1 MLLQIAPY
9 LGYLASLMLIFALLA
24 KSDLK
29 FRYFGMAGNIFF
41 IAYALIVKAYPVLL
55 TNVILLGINGYYCYK
70 LLNLKEDFE
79 LMEFSGKEKLIQKF
93 LFFYKTDIESYYPEF
108 KKEELEDNLN
118 FVVLRNLV
126 IANIFSVKVD
136 EEGKGEVLINYT
148 VPKYRDFKIGT
159 FIFEREKDFLKN
171 NGVKYL
177 HYSRVVNKNHKNF
190 LKKMNFKNTPEGF
203 VKNLQQPEEI
213 IS

>member
-9 LGYLASLMLIFALLA
+9 LGYFASLMLIFALLA
-24 KSDLK
+24 KSDLN

-55 TNVILLGINGYYCYK
+55 TNAILLGINGYYCYK

-93 LFFYKTDIESYYPEF
+93 LFFYKADIESYFPAFRQEN
-108 KKEELEDNLN
+108 LDGCLN

-126 IANIFSVKVD
+126 IANIFSVKID

-148 VPKYRDFKIGT
+148 VPKFRDFKIGT
-159 FIFEREKDFLKN
+159 FIFEREKEFLKS

-177 HYSRVVNKNHKNF
+177 HYTQLQNKNHIQF
-190 LKKMNFKNTPEGF
+190 LKKMNFSKTKDGF
-203 VKNLQQPEEI
+203 FKDLLLQSENK
-213 IS
+213 

>member
-9 LGYLASLMLIFALLA
+9 LGYFASLMLIFALLT
-24 KSDLK
+24 KSDLN

-55 TNVILLGINGYYCYK
+55 TNGILLAINGYYCYI

-93 LFFYKTDIESYYPEF
+93 SSFYKADIEKYFPRF
-108 KKEELEDNLN
+108 KNEDLEGSLN

-126 IANIFSVKVD
+126 IANIFCVKID
-136 EEGKGEVLINYT
+136 EAGKAEVMINYT

-159 FIFEREKDFLKN
+159 FIFEREKEFLRTH
-171 NGVKYL
+171 GVKYL
-177 HYSRVVNKNHKNF
+177 HYTQMENKKHIQF
-190 LKKMNFKNTPEGF
+190 VKKMNFSKTEDGF
-203 VKNLQQPEEI
+203 IKNLQQNETA
-213 IS
+213 

>member
-55 TNVILLGINGYYCYK
+55 TNIILLGINGYYCYK

-93 LFFYKTDIESYYPEF
+93 LFFYKTDIESYYPVF

>member
-108 KKEELEDNLN
+108 KKEELEENLN

>member
-24 KSDLK
+24 KSDLN

-41 IAYALIVKAYPVLL
+41 IAYALIVEAYPVLL
-55 TNVILLGINGYYCYK
+55 TNVILLGINGYYFYK

-79 LMEFSGKEKLIQKF
+79 LMEFTGNEKLIQKF
-93 LFFYKTDIESYYPEF
+93 LFFYKTDIENYFPTF
-108 KKEELEDNLN
+108 KKEDLEGSLN

-126 IANIFSVKVD
+126 IANISSVKID
-136 EEGKGEVLINYT
+136 DAGKGEVLINYT

-159 FIFEREKDFLKN
+159 FIFEREKEFLKT

-177 HYSRVVNKNHKNF
+177 HYSNLKNKNHIQF
-190 LKKMNFKNTPEGF
+190 LKKMNFIKTADGF
-203 VKNLQQPEEI
+203 KKELQKQNENL
-213 IS
+213 